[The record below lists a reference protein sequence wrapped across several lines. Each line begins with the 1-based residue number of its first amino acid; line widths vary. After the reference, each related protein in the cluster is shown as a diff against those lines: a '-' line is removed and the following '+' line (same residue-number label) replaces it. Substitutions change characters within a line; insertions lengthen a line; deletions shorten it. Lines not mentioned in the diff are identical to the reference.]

1 MEPSTKVSEKQLY
14 EIWENRSFNDNLTTV
29 TGEKV
34 TVIDVGVYD
43 PDLSGPDF
51 KNARIR
57 IGNIMYVGD
66 IEIDTNYNGWK
77 SHGHNI
83 DKNFNKTVLHLC
95 LFNKYNQPFVYTKD
109 GRKVPTACLSDYV
122 EPEKLKNFQE
132 HTTTVPAGNNKIKCK
147 SVSHFVTDGEK
158 EVILKDLAKN
168 RLQKKCDRIY
178 HRLKE
183 LSFVKSNYVVN
194 EPVLH
199 YELDEGYQDKDF
211 DAEEFADK
219 KIWQQLFYEQLFE
232 ALGYS
237 KNKTIMLSLAK
248 AVDLNFIERLG
259 KDEKILEYIESALF
273 NIAGIIPD
281 IKTFSEPSNYMQ
293 TISDD
298 WEILK
303 RIYDGQ
309 TFNETEWY
317 FFKLRPQNFPTLRIA
332 GGARFIKAILY
343 EELIEKIIKKF
354 IEIKNVNV
362 LLNSV
367 RSLFVVKARGYWS
380 DHYIFEKKA
389 NTKIKYF
396 VGVSRANEILINV
409 LLPFF
414 SVYFDVFPNED
425 ASRKLL
431 KLYNI
436 LDQTTENRIVKEV
449 AEGIHMGNYTKSAV
463 YTQGMLELFR
473 SFCSKDKCLEC
484 EIGKQLFD

>member
-29 TGEKV
+29 TGEKI
-34 TVIDVGVYD
+34 TVIDVGVFD

-57 IGNIMYVGD
+57 IGNLMYVGD

-83 DKNFNKTVLHLC
+83 DKNFNKIVLHLC

-109 GRKVPTACLSDYV
+109 GRKVPTACLSEFV
-122 EPEKLKNFQE
+122 EPEKLKSFHEQKQS
-132 HTTTVPAGNNKIKCK
+132 VPSGNNKIKCK
-147 SVSHFVTDGEK
+147 SVSHFVDDSDK
-158 EVILKDLAKN
+158 ELILKNLAKI
-168 RLQKKCDRIY
+168 RLQKKCDRIF

-183 LSFVKSNYVVN
+183 LSYVKSNCTVN

-199 YELDEGYQDKDF
+199 YELDSDYQDKEF
-211 DAEEFADK
+211 AAEELADK
-219 KIWQQLFYEQLFE
+219 KIWQQLFYELLFE

-237 KNKTIMLSLAK
+237 KNKTIMLNLAK
-248 AVDLNFIERLG
+248 AVELNFIEKLG
-259 KDEKILEYIESALF
+259 HDDKVVEYIEAALF

-281 IKTFSEPSNYMQ
+281 VNSFSEPSNYVK
-293 TISDD
+293 TLSEN
-298 WEILK
+298 WEIIK

-332 GGARFIKAILY
+332 GGTRFIKAILY
-343 EELIEKIIKKF
+343 DELIEKIIKKF

-367 RSLFVVKARGYWS
+367 RSLFVIKAKGYWS
-380 DHYIFEKKA
+380 DHYILEKKS

-409 LLPFF
+409 VLPFF

-431 KLYNI
+431 KLYN
-436 LDQTTENRIVKEV
+436 LMEQATENRIVKEV
-449 AEGIHMGNYTKSAV
+449 AEGIQMGSYTKSAV

-473 SFCSKDKCLEC
+473 SYCSKDKCLDC